1 MRGAN
6 VCHDK
11 RLFGNP
17 EKSGHPRKLDIPKPF
32 LFTDPTPPHRCS
44 LVAFNRKRAPIC
56 LPLAINIALITLSPK
71 YAEFKIVNN
80 FAYKGSTS
88 KEVEKRRQPVQGA
101 SKSSFCCGQ
110 LELIPTETLGRPQS
124 SLKPGFR
131 KLGIQSKQNSCLIC

>member
-56 LPLAINIALITLSPK
+56 LPLAINIALITPAPK

-80 FAYKGSTS
+80 FAYKGSAVIDAVTS
-88 KEVEKRRQPVQGA
+88 EM
-101 SKSSFCCGQ
+101 
-110 LELIPTETLGRPQS
+110 LGRLSPSASGCVWGGIGVSPGVQS
-124 SLKPGFR
+124 TMCDWTLAP
-131 KLGIQSKQNSCLIC
+131 